1 MKAMTNTD
9 KYLQILE
16 NLLTLASMEPE
27 GTLNYLSLSERE
39 DVFHFFESQIKLEQ
53 SQNPEGSM
61 TLQGHIDEL
70 PG

>member
-1 MKAMTNTD
+1 MDNTD

-53 SQNPEGSM
+53 SQNPEGLM
-61 TLQGHIDEL
+61 TLQGYIDEL